1 MPDHHEVTDSS
12 DWLPTPLAPLA
23 QLESSLRCQVCKD
36 FFTTPMITSC
46 SHTFCSLCIRRHLSQ
61 EGKCPACRELD
72 QEIKLRRNWVVEE
85 LVTNFAKE
93 RSGLLQLAHQVG
105 QARQEAANV
114 VDSERPSK
122 RRRIADTK
130 MVVNGNGNGVERRST
145 RSQSKAAISASQQ
158 SARSTDE
165 VMDSEDEGSLY
176 EEPQTQ
182 NLRSTMPSTSSS
194 LPSSRQPNDGKVAC
208 PCCGRRMKETQ
219 INSHLDKCIAGESHS
234 PIDETTSPPPPPT
247 SANHPITKPAASTAF
262 SSSKP
267 VIHQARLPFINYT
280 LLTDNALRKKLKDL
294 GIPAHGS
301 KDLMRRRHTEWVNL
315 WNANCDSSNPLS
327 KRQLLQD
334 LRVWEDT
341 LGRQIERAPPSGF
354 MSKDFDRDRHVKTQK
369 DNFDELIRQARA
381 KMTKSAQTTTTAAAS
396 NSAGDGDDDD
406 VGDEKRDMNDQDQDQ
421 EKLQTAQV
429 QNNAE
434 FEDSRPSKPAP
445 ESSDPL
451 QSSSAFH
458 AEPTQLPPSN
468 PATLPQSSHISI
480 PPHQPHQPHQPL
492 PTHQSID
499 LTTSPSKP
507 TVSNQVPPSSS
518 SSTFPPQPPTHNNY
532 THQHD
537 LT

>member
-1 MPDHHEVTDSS
+1 
-12 DWLPTPLAPLA
+12 
-23 QLESSLRCQVCKD
+23 
-36 FFTTPMITSC
+36 MITSC

-93 RSGLLQLAHQVG
+93 RSELLQLAHQVG

-114 VDSERPSK
+114 VDSEERPSK

-130 MVVNGNGNGVERRST
+130 VAVNGNGNRVERRST

-158 SARSTDE
+158 SAPSMDE

-182 NLRSTMPSTSSS
+182 NQRSTVPSASSSS

-208 PCCGRRMKETQ
+208 PCCGRRMKEIQ
-219 INSHLDKCIAGESHS
+219 INSHLDKCIAGESHT
-234 PIDETTSPPPPPT
+234 PIDETTSPPPAPPAP
-247 SANHPITKPAASTAF
+247 ANHPITKPAASIAF
-262 SSSKP
+262 SSKP
-267 VIHQARLPFINYT
+267 VTHQARLPFINYT

-381 KMTKSAQTTTTAAAS
+381 KMTKSAQTTTAIAS
-396 NSAGDGDDDD
+396 DSTGDDDD
-406 VGDEKRDMNDQDQDQ
+406 VHDEKWDMNDQ
-421 EKLQTAQV
+421 ENLQTSQV
-429 QNNAE
+429 QNDAGLE
-434 FEDSRPSKPAP
+434 GSRPSAQAPAP
-445 ESSDPL
+445 ESSDSL
-451 QSSSAFH
+451 QPSSAFH
-458 AEPTQLPPSN
+458 PEPTQLPPSN
-468 PATLPQSSHISI
+468 PASLPPSSHISN
-480 PPHQPHQPHQPL
+480 PPYQPHQPHQPL
-492 PTHQSID
+492 PAHHQSID

-507 TVSNQVPPSSS
+507 TVSNQVPPSSAFS
-518 SSTFPPQPPTHNNY
+518 SSTTQ
-532 THQHD
+532 D